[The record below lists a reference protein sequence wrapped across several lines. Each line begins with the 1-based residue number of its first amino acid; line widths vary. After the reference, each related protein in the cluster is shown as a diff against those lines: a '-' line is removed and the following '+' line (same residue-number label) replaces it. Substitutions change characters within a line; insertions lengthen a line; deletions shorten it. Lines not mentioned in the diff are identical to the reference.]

1 VLDRGRTAA
10 ARNPDRARPRR
21 SAVCDAAEAAYH
33 TASQSR
39 HPGERVLAD
48 TLDTLT
54 WIAEAAVVFAFRV
67 ADDGVGAVTML
78 RRAPGHE
85 NPELEWLLARLGQ
98 LEPIDPFSPQRAAA
112 CGATVMA
119 AAGAGG
125 GGLEAY
131 ARSLYGEHLRRR
143 GYGAPAV
150 LHLRRGGRIVAG
162 VTLLRGCDD
171 PPFAPATI
179 RRLEQFHPLLEHAL
193 AAADDTAAAPAPVA
207 LAGALTAREAEIAAL
222 VGDGISN
229 AGAAA
234 ALGLR
239 EATVKTHL
247 TSIYAKLGVR
257 SRTQLALVLSRT
269 G

>member
-1 VLDRGRTAA
+1 MLDQGKNATARSGDRMRPLRGS
-10 ARNPDRARPRR
+10 
-21 SAVCDAAEAAYH
+21 SACDAAEAAYH
-33 TASQSR
+33 AASQSR

-48 TLDTLT
+48 TLDTLI

-67 ADDGVGAVTML
+67 AGGGVGAVTML

-85 NPELEWLLARLGQ
+85 NPELEWLLARLPQ
-98 LEPIDPFSPQRAAA
+98 LGAIDPFGPRRAAA
-112 CGATVMA
+112 SGATVMS
-119 AAGAGG
+119 AAGAD
-125 GGLEAY
+125 GLAAH

-150 LHLRRGGRIVAG
+150 LHLRRGGGIVAG
-162 VTLLRGCDD
+162 VTLLRSCDA

-193 AAADDTAAAPAPVA
+193 AAADDTAAAPPPVS

-222 VGDGISN
+222 VAAGISN
-229 AGAAA
+229 AGTAA
-234 ALGLR
+234 ALGVR